1 MRIET
6 DQVLSALRNTVRRAG
21 VTVSPKRACRAGR
34 ALISVADVALAQL
47 GVPGTL
53 GCCEYL
59 IRRWRNCLHRS
70 TSGKNT
76 STHPGHTVPVSG
88 TDALD
93 HKRS

>member
-1 MRIET
+1 MHIESG
-6 DQVLSALRNTVRRAG
+6 QVLSALRNAVRRAWP
-21 VTVSPKRACRAGR
+21 TVRPRRAYLAGR
-34 ALISVADVALAQL
+34 ALISLAEVTLAQL
-47 GVPGTL
+47 GVPGAL

-59 IRRWRNCLHRS
+59 IRRWRHCLHRGA
-70 TSGKNT
+70 SGKNR